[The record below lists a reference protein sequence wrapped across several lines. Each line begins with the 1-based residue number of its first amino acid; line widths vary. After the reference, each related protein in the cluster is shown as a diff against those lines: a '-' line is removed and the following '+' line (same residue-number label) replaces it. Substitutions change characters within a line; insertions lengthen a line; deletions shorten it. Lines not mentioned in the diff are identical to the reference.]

1 MERTTKDIEYTIK
14 DLPEYLNITE
24 KFSKTNGAS
33 WFRGIG
39 DAGFEL
45 VPGIVW
51 QEIPHPIES
60 NITNAFLVSYKSY
73 GDYSHFNPWEVYALM
88 QHHGLPTR
96 LLDWSRSPLVAL
108 YFALTKY
115 KEGKGDCAVWCIDP
129 YDLNNKS
136 LGKREIY
143 NPSSLQ
149 NREICE
155 QTGLN
160 LDSYLPGVLECIHRS
175 LPEMPAAIEA
185 THAFSRSSSQKS
197 CFTVH
202 GSDTTSIDEIYI
214 NEYQPQS
221 ILKIII
227 EPSEGI
233 ENLNSSLFRLGIDE
247 EFIGQDLDSLCK
259 KILREST
266 DQVQKHKNAQQI
278 MSKLSKAGIPQSDA

>member
-1 MERTTKDIEYTIK
+1 MEHTIK
-14 DLPEYLNITE
+14 DLSEYLKITE
-24 KFSKTNGAS
+24 VFSEKHGAS

-39 DAGFEL
+39 DSGFEL

-51 QEIPHPIES
+51 QGIPPPIES

-108 YFALTKY
+108 YFALTNY

-129 YDLNNKS
+129 HALNTKS
-136 LGKREIY
+136 LKDGAIY
-143 NPSSLQ
+143 NPGSLQ

-160 LDSYLPGVLECIHRS
+160 LDSYLPGALEYTRKP

-185 THAFSRSSSQKS
+185 THVFGRASAQKS

-214 NEYQPQS
+214 NEYQSQR

-227 EPSEGI
+227 EPSKGI
-233 ENLNSSLFRLGIDE
+233 ENLKSSLFRLGFDE

-259 KILREST
+259 KILRESK
-266 DQVQKHKNAQQI
+266 DQVQKHNSVQQI
-278 MSKLSKAGIPQSDA
+278 TSMLSKAGIPRNDA